1 MVGPLRVACQQVNFF
16 GQEIAM
22 KYSARP
28 PVCGLLLTIA
38 FAWCANA
45 QNQAVPEDVRAFAVR
60 YVAAINA
67 KDAAQIRAM
76 YNSKSLACITP
87 QTKDFYDAVMPVHS
101 SDHVPAGYTISLL
114 PVNEDNLKAL
124 ADSETFPV
132 KPLNELHIDYQQ
144 GEESGTVIIW
154 LERENGRWVGDFPC
168 ATETALKRYRD
179 QTPQRKELEAHY
191 KALADGIPEPL
202 RSELIAML
210 RDHKRSSA
218 VNRYHD
224 GSGQDYKTSMFVIN
238 DLEQQL
244 DAH

>member
-1 MVGPLRVACQQVNFF
+1 MAGPLRAACQHVSF
-16 GQEIAM
+16 GPETVM
-22 KYSARP
+22 KYSARQP
-28 PVCGLLLTIA
+28 ICGFLLTIA
-38 FAWCANA
+38 FAWCASA
-45 QNQAVPEDVRAFAVR
+45 QNQAVPEDVRAFAAR

-87 QTKDFYDAVMPVHS
+87 QTKEFYDAVMPVHS
-101 SDHVPAGYTISLL
+101 SDRVPAGYMISLL

-124 ADSETFPV
+124 ADSQTFPV

-144 GEESGTVIIW
+144 GEESGTVVIW
-154 LERENGRWVGDFPC
+154 LARENGRWVGDFPC

-179 QTPQRKELEAHY
+179 QAPQRKELEAHY
-191 KALADGIPEPL
+191 KALADAIQQPL
-202 RSELIAML
+202 RNELIAML
-210 RDHKRSSA
+210 RDHKHSSA
-218 VNRYHD
+218 LARYREA
-224 GSGQDYKTSMFVIN
+224 SGQDFKTSIYVIN